1 MREVRSEFH
10 LLISVITFIMK
21 VFCYQTKKNVQNVF
35 EVDEIGYTRKDTL
48 KSNLPDPDKYGFK

>member
-10 LLISVITFIMK
+10 LLNLCDNIYNESVLLSN
-21 VFCYQTKKNVQNVF
+21 KKNVQNVF

-48 KSNLPDPDKYGFK
+48 KIDLPDPDKYGFK

>member
-10 LLISVITFIMK
+10 LLNLCDNITK

-48 KSNLPDPDKYGFK
+48 KSDLPDPDKYGFK

>member
-1 MREVRSEFH
+1 
-10 LLISVITFIMK
+10 MK
-21 VFCYQTKKNVQNVF
+21 MFCYQTKKNLQNVF